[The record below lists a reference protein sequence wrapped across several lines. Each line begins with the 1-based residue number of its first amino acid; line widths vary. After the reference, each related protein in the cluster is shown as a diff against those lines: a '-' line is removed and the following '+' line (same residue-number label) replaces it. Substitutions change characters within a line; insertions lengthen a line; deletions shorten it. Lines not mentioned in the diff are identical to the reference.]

1 MHTARLPLHAWKGGP
16 ALSVWNAILLGI
28 VQGVAEFLPIS
39 SSGHLSILQNLF
51 HLQSTENGHMFF
63 DVLLH
68 LATLVSV
75 CIAYRREVVDIVRE
89 IVSWFKRDLP
99 QSRRPS
105 DPLATR
111 RLIFMIVIATLPL
124 FVVVFFNDLIEPLYY
139 STIFIGIALILTG
152 CMLYV
157 SDRMIPGRK
166 TEKSMRVRDA
176 LIIGVCQAVAVI
188 PGLSRSG
195 STITAGLSVGMNRER
210 AVRFSFLLSV
220 PAILGANLISL
231 VKAIKDGVDASL
243 LPAYLLGMIV
253 AGVVG
258 YFSIELLR
266 RIARKGRFGGFAYYC
281 WAVGLLAIL
290 LTVIL

>member
-1 MHTARLPLHAWKGGP
+1 M
-16 ALSVWNAILLGI
+16 SVWNAIVLGI
-28 VQGVAEFLPIS
+28 VQGIAEFLPIS

-51 HLQSTENGHMFF
+51 HLQSAENGHMFF

-75 CIAYRREVVDIVRE
+75 CIAYRREVADIVME

-111 RLIFMIVIATLPL
+111 RLIFMIVIGTLPL

-157 SDRMIPGRK
+157 SDRMVPGRK

-195 STITAGLSVGMNRER
+195 TTITAGLSVGMNRER
-210 AVRFSFLLSV
+210 AVRFSFLLSI
-220 PAILGANLISL
+220 PAILGANLIAL
-231 VKAIKDGVDASL
+231 IKALKEGIDASL
-243 LPAYLLGMIV
+243 LPAYLLGMVV